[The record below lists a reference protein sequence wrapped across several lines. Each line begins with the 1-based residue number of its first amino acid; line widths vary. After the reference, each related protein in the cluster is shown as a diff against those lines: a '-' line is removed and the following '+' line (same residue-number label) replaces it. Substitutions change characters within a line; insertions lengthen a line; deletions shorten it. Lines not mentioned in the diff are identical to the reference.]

1 VPTILH
7 ADMDAFYASVEQRDD
22 PTLRG
27 RPVIV
32 GGLGKRGVVCAAS
45 YEARPFGVR
54 SAMPMVQARRLCPN
68 AAYLTPRMSHYA
80 SIAADVREIFYR
92 YTPLIEPLSLDEAY
106 LDVTGSLRLFGGA
119 EALAARLRAEIRS
132 DLGLPVSVGGGPG
145 KLVAKIASARA
156 KPDGVLLVEAA
167 SANGFLRPLR
177 VSEIWGVGPATERKL
192 HSLGISTIG
201 QLADFDSAR
210 LGRELGSWGPALQ
223 ALARGDDLRTVEAG
237 RGRVSCGE
245 ENTFPEDVSD
255 PELIEAMILS
265 HAETVARHLRRE
277 GRLGRTVSLKWRAG
291 GRDADWKL
299 TMRSK
304 TLDEPTDDGPTI
316 AMVATQLWRAGEE
329 RSPLRLVGVQVSNL
343 DGVRPAQL
351 GLFRS
356 EEEEKRDRLNE
367 ALDDILA
374 KFGPGTVRRGGVPR
388 E

>member
-1 VPTILH
+1 
-7 ADMDAFYASVEQRDD
+7 MDAFYASVEQRDD
-22 PTLRG
+22 PALRG

-54 SAMPMVQARRLCPN
+54 SAMPMVQARRLCPD
-68 AAYLTPRMSHYA
+68 AACLTPRMSHYA
-80 SIAADVREIFYR
+80 SIAADVRDIFYR

-106 LDVTGSLRLFGGA
+106 LDVTGSLRLFGGDRSLA
-119 EALAARLRAEIRS
+119 ERLREDVRS
-132 DLGLPVSVGGGPG
+132 ELGLPVSVGGGPG

-156 KPDGVLLVEAA
+156 KPDGVLLVADA
-167 SANGFLRPLR
+167 QADSFLRPLR
-177 VSEIWGVGPATERKL
+177 VSEIWGVGPATEKKL
-192 HSLGISTIG
+192 HGLGIATIG

-210 LGRELGSWGPALQ
+210 LERELGSWGPALQ
-223 ALARGDDLRTVEAG
+223 SLARGDDLRAVEAN

-255 PELIEAMILS
+255 PELIEAMIQS
-265 HAETVARHLRRE
+265 HAESVARHLRRE
-277 GRLGRTVSLKWRAG
+277 ARLGRTVSLKWRAG

-299 TMRSK
+299 STRSK
-304 TLDEPTDDGPTI
+304 TLDAPTCDGPEI
-316 AMVATQLWRAGEE
+316 AAVAIALWHAEKE
-329 RSPLRLVGVQVSNL
+329 HPSLRLVGVQVSNL

-351 GLFRS
+351 GLFRC
-356 EEEEKRDRLNE
+356 EEDDKRDRLNE

-374 KFGPGTVRRGGVPR
+374 KFGPGTVRRGRVPS